1 MWALASDPMEDELPR
16 VTPALLRRAGDMC
29 RRRLAR
35 EHAGGKKYA
44 NKGADARFA
53 VSNRLTEDARLAHAE
68 AGAPRAEAFVDPT
81 ELEPEQVALYRAAVR
96 GYLALFGEAPGRV
109 TDLGWR
115 TTRPDL
121 GVDLVGDPGLA
132 FEHLDGARELRVLKV
147 GGRPPDEVDVNFAL
161 VRTEE
166 WAADELRIVVADVI
180 SLEQGSFTIELP
192 SARDAAES
200 WLAERVAVVRRN
212 AEHGQPRAGGDCN
225 GCAFIAGCGAH
236 PQ

>member
-1 MWALASDPMEDELPR
+1 VDDELPR

-35 EHAGGKKYA
+35 EYAGGKKYA

-53 VSNRLTEDARLAHAE
+53 VSNRLTEDARLAHAA
-68 AGAPRAEAFVDPT
+68 AGAPLAEAFVDPA

-96 GYLALFGEAPGRV
+96 GYLALFGDAPGRV
-109 TDLGWR
+109 ADLGWR

-132 FEHLDGARELRVLKV
+132 FEHPDGMCELRVVKV

-161 VRTEE
+161 VRTGE
-166 WAADELRIVVADVI
+166 WAFDALQIVVADVI
-180 SLEQGSFTIELP
+180 SLEQGTLTFDLP
-192 SARDAAES
+192 AARDTAES
-200 WLAERVAVVRRN
+200 WLTERVEVVRRN
-212 AEHGQPRAGGDCN
+212 AAHGQARPGQDCN

-236 PQ
+236 AQ

>member
-1 MWALASDPMEDELPR
+1 
-16 VTPALLRRAGDMC
+16 MC

-53 VSNRLTEDARLAHAE
+53 VSNRLTEDARLAHAS
-68 AGAPRAEAFVDPT
+68 AGVPLAEAFVDPA

-96 GYLALFGEAPGRV
+96 GYLALFGDAPGRV
-109 TDLGWR
+109 ADLGWR

-121 GVDLVGDPGLA
+121 GVDLVGDPRLA
-132 FEHLDGARELRVLKV
+132 FEHPDGGCELRVVKV
-147 GGRPPDEVDVNFAL
+147 GGRAPDEVDINFAL

-166 WAADELRIVVADVI
+166 WATDTLQIVVADVI
-180 SLEQGSFTIELP
+180 SLEQGTLTVELP
-192 SARDAAES
+192 AARAVAHT
-200 WLAERVAVVRRN
+200 WLAERVDLVRRN